1 MESAKPQSVVGEAAV
16 APTMV
21 ELAVL
26 EEEAM
31 ERTIV
36 SLLEIAA

>member
-1 MESAKPQSVVGEAAV
+1 VVGEAALS
-16 APTMV
+16 PSMV

-36 SLLEIAA
+36 SLPEIAP